1 MEKTLNIGLILPN
14 INENYDVEKV
24 HNANSK
30 RIDAVVGD
38 VDTMKEAVGE
48 SDLSAAI
55 VKAFQLGNKH
65 KQTLVSNLIALNV
78 EADTSE
84 SWDSLLSKLLTI
96 SSGSSGASVGSID
109 IKLNCGDV
117 YTIPEGYHDG
127 TGTVSVYSL
136 ASQTQGTAVAT
147 NIIAG
152 KTAFVN
158 GNKVI
163 GTIPDKAGAT
173 VAAST
178 VEESGDNLL
187 ISIPN
192 SGFYNTLSK
201 LSIPKASLSR
211 FF

>member
-1 MEKTLNIGLILPN
+1 MEKTQNIGLILPN

-24 HNANSK
+24 QNANSQ

-55 VKAFQLGNKH
+55 VKAFRLGNKH

-192 SGFYNTLSK
+192 SGFYSTLSK
-201 LSIPKASLSR
+201 ISIKKASISN